1 VEERRNKSGEV
12 SSQLLDHFEFLRSIP
27 FFKNISDDELR
38 TIARFCREEEF
49 SPGQVLFRENDEAD
63 CLYVVL
69 EGEVEVWK
77 AFGSSD
83 AEAIAV
89 NGRGNI
95 VGEVALID
103 DLPRSATVVSRGT
116 SRALRIDEQDFHQLL
131 EESHEIALSMLR
143 SLSAMVRQSNDSFL
157 ADLIAKNRQ
166 LEEAYRELQ
175 ETQQE
180 LVRQERLSILGK
192 FSSMI
197 LHDIRKPM
205 ATILANA
212 DLLAMNKGLDE
223 KAVECVDRIRR
234 GIDELGSLTREVL
247 DFSRGTIRLEQ
258 KTVDMD
264 SFMGKVEEVV
274 RQHFPTGAVNTTVA
288 TSYHGQARFDVARM
302 LRVLFNL
309 SDNARKAMGS
319 SGKFSI
325 EVKREGNGLVFIVR
339 DTGEG
344 MSEEILANIYEPFF
358 SSSKGG
364 GSGLGLVIVKN
375 IVEAHGGSL
384 KVESSPGKGTVITIS
399 IPLGI

>member
-1 VEERRNKSGEV
+1 
-12 SSQLLDHFEFLRSIP
+12 
-27 FFKNISDDELR
+27 
-38 TIARFCREEEF
+38 
-49 SPGQVLFRENDEAD
+49 
-63 CLYVVL
+63 
-69 EGEVEVWK
+69 
-77 AFGSSD
+77 
-83 AEAIAV
+83 
-89 NGRGNI
+89 
-95 VGEVALID
+95 
-103 DLPRSATVVSRGT
+103 
-116 SRALRIDEQDFHQLL
+116 
-131 EESHEIALSMLR
+131 
-143 SLSAMVRQSNDSFL
+143 
-157 ADLIAKNRQ
+157 
-166 LEEAYRELQ
+166 
-175 ETQQE
+175 
-180 LVRQERLSILGK
+180 
-192 FSSMI
+192 
-197 LHDIRKPM
+197 
-205 ATILANA
+205 
-212 DLLAMNKGLDE
+212 
-223 KAVECVDRIRR
+223 
-234 GIDELGSLTREVL
+234 
-247 DFSRGTIRLEQ
+247 
-258 KTVDMD
+258 MD